1 MSPALWALAGLCV
14 AGLLLAVIG
23 LVQTAVASLRLTR
36 HLDALSRSR
45 LILSLQSL
53 KIQGERFGRLAA
65 AAQPLIERAQTATSS
80 IRQSLETLR
89 LTQAQAALER
99 TGSEIR
105 ELYRALR

>member
-1 MSPALWALAGLCV
+1 MTLALWALVGLCV
-14 AGLLLAVIG
+14 AGLLLAVFG
-23 LVQTAVASLRLTR
+23 LVQMVLAAVRLSR
-36 HLDALSRSR
+36 HLDAISRNR
-45 LILSLQSL
+45 LLLSLQSL

-65 AAQPLIERAQTATSS
+65 AAQPLAGRAQTATLS
-80 IRQSLETLR
+80 IRESLEVLR